1 MHKVC
6 TYQLHIFTMGV
17 QCVKCEICARRC
29 TMSGDARAMIGDGGR
44 ASADLA
50 GRGQPQGNLAICVVR
65 CVQQICILNGI
76 LGTGHSSLF
85 TPGPA
90 AVGPSPAEPS
100 NGLDTYYAVCI
111 ICDA

>member
-1 MHKVC
+1 
-6 TYQLHIFTMGV
+6 
-17 QCVKCEICARRC
+17 
-29 TMSGDARAMIGDGGR
+29 MSGDARAMIGDGGR

-50 GRGQPQGNLAICVVR
+50 GRGQPQGNLAIWVVR

-100 NGLDTYYAVCI
+100 NGLDTYYAVYEV
-111 ICDA
+111 CDA